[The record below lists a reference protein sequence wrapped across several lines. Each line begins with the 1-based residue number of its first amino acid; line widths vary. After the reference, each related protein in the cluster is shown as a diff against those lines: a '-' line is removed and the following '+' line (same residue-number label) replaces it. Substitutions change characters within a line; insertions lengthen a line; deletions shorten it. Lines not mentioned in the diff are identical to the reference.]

1 MSDGTSWPRSSDKMA
16 PIIRPGRR
24 RNGGGNGLE
33 MWNRSRVSL
42 HSSSLLFFDFIFS
55 TPQSVFFRKIFYNQ
69 RTITKGPCI
78 LNSIQEVSFFVMPIV
93 ILLALSAFFS
103 GSETALFSLTPDA
116 ARRLRHHR
124 RIEELLSILRHE
136 PSDLLS
142 SILFGN
148 LIVNILFFCTGA
160 TAAGRWGAARGEW
173 FEALG
178 GALVLISLILFG
190 EIVPKAIGINHSAGV
205 LRLAA
210 IPLRFWF
217 GITRFFSKALHRALH
232 FLRLLDRSPAAESCL
247 TPGELRELLDAV
259 HHEPGFGS
267 QEKEMLEDIVN
278 LSDIRVREIMV
289 PRVKVFRRSLLASRQ
304 EILET
309 CRKNEYS
316 QVLIYRDKDDIPLGY
331 INSSDLFFDKNAA
344 RSLES
349 LIHPLVYVPETKR
362 VDRLLRE
369 FMANGWRLVAVVD
382 EYGGL
387 SGIVTLED
395 LFEEVIGDFEPEVTE
410 EIVRLDETTYRLQGQ
425 LSIRE
430 WRELFTGFL
439 PGQDMETLAFDT
451 LGGLIISLLGRMPR
465 AGDEVNVR
473 NLHLIVE
480 SVRGRRIEK
489 VLLHLNG
496 REVKS

>member
-1 MSDGTSWPRSSDKMA
+1 M
-16 PIIRPGRR
+16 
-24 RNGGGNGLE
+24 
-33 MWNRSRVSL
+33 
-42 HSSSLLFFDFIFS
+42 
-55 TPQSVFFRKIFYNQ
+55 FFRKTLYNQ
-69 RTITKGPCI
+69 HTITKGPGV
-78 LNSIQEVSFFVMPIV
+78 LNSIQEVSFFVIPIV
-93 ILLALSAFFS
+93 ILLVLSAFFS

-160 TAAGRWGAARGEW
+160 VAAGRWGAARGEW

-178 GALVLISLILFG
+178 GALVLITLILLG
-190 EIVPKAIGINHSAGV
+190 EIVPKAVGINHSAGV

-217 GITRFFSKALHRALH
+217 RLTRFLSRALHRALH
-232 FLRLLDRSPAAESCL
+232 FLRLLDRSPAAEAAL
-247 TPGELRELLDAV
+247 TPGELKELLDAV

-267 QEKEMLEDIVN
+267 EEKEMLEDIVN

-289 PRVKVFRRSLLASRQ
+289 PRVKVFRKSLQADRR
-304 EILET
+304 EILDEA
-309 CRKNEYS
+309 RKNEYS
-316 QVLIYRDKDDIPLGY
+316 QVLIYRDKEDIPLGY
-331 INSSDLFFDKNAA
+331 VSISDLFFNDDPA
-344 RSLES
+344 RPIEP
-349 LIHPLVYVPETKR
+349 LIHPLVFVPETKR

-369 FMANGWRLVAVVD
+369 FMANGWQLVAVVD

-387 SGIVTLED
+387 SGIVTIED
-395 LFEEVIGDFEPEVTE
+395 LFEEVIGDFEPEETE
-410 EIVRLDETTYRLQGQ
+410 EIVKLDETTYRLQGQ

-439 PGQDMETLAFDT
+439 PGQDMDALAFDT

-465 AGDEVNVR
+465 AGDEVTVR

>member
-1 MSDGTSWPRSSDKMA
+1 M
-16 PIIRPGRR
+16 
-24 RNGGGNGLE
+24 
-33 MWNRSRVSL
+33 
-42 HSSSLLFFDFIFS
+42 
-55 TPQSVFFRKIFYNQ
+55 
-69 RTITKGPCI
+69 
-78 LNSIQEVSFFVMPIV
+78 NSIQEVSFFVIPTL

-124 RIEELLSILRHE
+124 RVEELLSILRHE

-160 TAAGRWGAARGEW
+160 VAAGRWGAARGEW

-178 GALVLISLILFG
+178 GLLVLITLILFG
-190 EIVPKAIGINHSAGV
+190 EIVPKAVGINHAAGV

-210 IPLRFWF
+210 APLRFWF
-217 GITRFFSKALHRALH
+217 GLTRFFSRFLHRALH
-232 FLRLLDRSPAAESCL
+232 LLRLLDRTPPAASCL
-247 TPGELRELLDAV
+247 TPGELKELLDAV
-259 HHEPGFGS
+259 RHEPGFGS

-289 PRVKVFRRSLLASRQ
+289 PRVNVLRKPLQVSRQ
-304 EILET
+304 EIFDES
-309 CRKNEYS
+309 RKNEYS
-316 QVLIYRDKDDIPLGY
+316 QVLIYRDKDDIPIGY
-331 INSSDLFFDKNAA
+331 ISISELFFYDDPT

-349 LIHPLVYVPETKR
+349 MIQPLVFVPETKR
-362 VDRLLRE
+362 VDHLLRE
-369 FMANGWRLVAVVD
+369 FMVNEWKLVAVVD

-387 SGIVTLED
+387 SGIVTVED
-395 LFEEVIGDFEPEVTE
+395 LFAEVIGDLEPEATE
-410 EIVRLDETTYRLQGQ
+410 EIVKLNETTYRLQGQ

-439 PGQDMETLAFDT
+439 PGQDMEALAFDT
-451 LGGLIISLLGRMPR
+451 LGGFIISLLGRMPR
-465 AGDEVNVR
+465 VGDEVTVR
-473 NLHLIVE
+473 NLHLTVE
-480 SVRGRRIEK
+480 SVRRRRIET

-496 REVKS
+496 KEVNS

>member
-1 MSDGTSWPRSSDKMA
+1 
-16 PIIRPGRR
+16 
-24 RNGGGNGLE
+24 
-33 MWNRSRVSL
+33 
-42 HSSSLLFFDFIFS
+42 
-55 TPQSVFFRKIFYNQ
+55 
-69 RTITKGPCI
+69 
-78 LNSIQEVSFFVMPIV
+78 LNSIQEVSFFVIPIV
-93 ILLALSAFFS
+93 TLLVLSAFFS

-124 RIEELLSILRHE
+124 RIEELLFILRHE

-160 TAAGRWGAARGEW
+160 AAAGRWGAARGEW

-178 GALVLISLILFG
+178 GVLVLIILILFG
-190 EIVPKAIGINHSAGV
+190 EIVPKAIGINHSASV

-210 IPLRFWF
+210 LPLRLWF
-217 GITRFFSKALHRALH
+217 GLTRFLSRALHRALH
-232 FLRLLDRSPAAESCL
+232 FLRLLDRSSAAEAAL
-247 TPGELRELLDAV
+247 TPGELKELLDAV

-289 PRVKVFRRSLLASRQ
+289 PRVKVFRKSLHAARQ
-304 EILET
+304 EILDEA
-309 CRKNEYS
+309 RKNEYS

-331 INSSDLFFDKNAA
+331 VNISDLFFNDDPA
-344 RSLES
+344 RSIES
-349 LIHPLVYVPETKR
+349 LIHPLIHPLIFVPETKR

-369 FMANGWRLVAVVD
+369 FMANGWTVVAVVD

-387 SGIVTLED
+387 SGIVTIED

-410 EIVRLDETTYRLQGQ
+410 EIVKLDETTYRLQGQ

-439 PGQDMETLAFDT
+439 PGQDMDALAFDT

-465 AGDEVNVR
+465 AGDEVTVR